1 MRLAMW
7 AGGVVVVAMVWSPIS
22 SPGAGPASAPAT
34 QRADLSDRLTF
45 LTLQLSSTEESIK
58 AINLALRGAGY
69 KAAVA
74 AERAADAEK
83 GNELMDRKGGAP
95 VPWDQFYGRTARD
108 FIAPIRP
115 GTRISIKARGQVVYP
130 TNDPI
135 RRPAQM
141 DYIYRANNEQAAK
154 ARTDAA
160 ALGKKIDALL
170 ARRRQLEAEQ
180 SALWATISWESIQ
193 NREIPFRSL
202 YRFKLK
208 QEKAAPAARLE
219 ILRAGIVFLRS
230 TDGQIDDERD
240 VVAAHQDEAIR
251 SLKDAVVSSQ
261 ASLQQHLA
269 DAMLADLDATDVN
282 LTRELLAVSKRIASA
297 CSNMGDARRLALD
310 GDAAGDDARK
320 LRFQGALQ
328 ESLLDFSEE
337 FGRMDDLIMKIA
349 ETWNVVGEK
358 GVASEDKLPVRE
370 KKSPQAEA
378 GVAANAVPAINPA
391 NPPAAVAKDMELLFD
406 GKTLA
411 GWEGDLSKWSVVDGA
426 ICGKNS
432 DKSQTLLITRNV
444 YGDFRLQVA
453 FKLIS
458 GNSGVIF
465 RRNEDGKRGY
475 QADIFPTDGKLL
487 VGPRFVFRPD
497 AALQKKA
504 YHENDWNTY
513 IIEARGEFVRIWVND
528 QLLVDCQHKGPGPG
542 RIGLELYGPTE
553 IYFRDLRIKVLP

>member
-1 MRLAMW
+1 MLAILL
-7 AGGVVVVAMVWSPIS
+7 SPS
-22 SPGAGPASAPAT
+22 LLLAADASAPTT

-45 LTLQLSSTEESIK
+45 LMLQLSSTEESIK
-58 AINLALRGAGY
+58 AINAALRTAGY

-74 AERAADAEK
+74 ADRAADAQK

-108 FIAPIRP
+108 FIAPLPP
-115 GTRISIKARGQVVYP
+115 GTRVTIKGKGQIVYP

-154 ARTDAA
+154 ARAEVA
-160 ALGKKIDALL
+160 ELGKQVDALL
-170 ARRRQLEAEQ
+170 ARRRQLEGEQ
-180 SALWATISWESIQ
+180 SSLWATISWESVQ
-193 NREIPFRSL
+193 SREIPFRPI

-208 QEKAAPAARLE
+208 QEKAGPAARVE
-219 ILRAGIVFLRS
+219 ILRAAILFLRS
-230 TDGQIDDERD
+230 ADKAVSNERE
-240 VVAAHQDEAIR
+240 VVGAHQDEAMKN
-251 SLKDAVVSSQ
+251 LKDVV
-261 ASLQQHLA
+261 ASCQGNLQQRLA
-269 DAMLADLDATDVN
+269 DAMLAENLDATDVN
-282 LTRELLAVSKRIASA
+282 LTKELLAVSKRMAGA
-297 CSNMGDARRLALD
+297 CSNVADAYRLAMD
-310 GDAAGDDARK
+310 GDAAGDEARK
-320 LRFQGALQ
+320 LRFRGALQ
-328 ESLLDFSEE
+328 ESLLDFSDE

-349 ETWNVVGEK
+349 ETWNIVGEK
-358 GVASEDKLPVRE
+358 GVASEDKLPVIE
-370 KKSPQAEA
+370 KKHAQAEA
-378 GVAANAVPAINPA
+378 PTIAPAAAANSSK
-391 NPPAAVAKDMELLFD
+391 PAATAAQAGELLFD
-406 GKTLA
+406 GKTLT
-411 GWEGDLSKWSVVDGA
+411 GFEGDLSKWSAVDGA

-432 DKSQTLLITRNV
+432 DKSQTFLLTRNV

-453 FKLIS
+453 FKMIS

-465 RRNEDGKRGY
+465 RGNEDGKRGY

-487 VGPRFVFRPD
+487 VGPRFIFRPD

-553 IYFRDLRIKVLP
+553 IYFRDLRIKTLP